1 MEPVIRVTNLV
12 QKIGRKLL
20 FQGIS
25 FEVQSGEC
33 FGIFGTRGAGKTSL
47 VHILAGVDRFKSG
60 QVEILGFNINK
71 TEKFKRSLGLV
82 TQESSL
88 FRDMTVVENL
98 DFIAALKKASRAAV
112 REMNERLQLQE
123 FLTKPVTLLDIGVL
137 QRVSLACA
145 LLNQPKLLILDEIIK
160 DIDLFSR
167 NLILKELEQFLAE
180 GGTCVS
186 TFSNFAFSQSF
197 SKVAWL
203 EGGEM
208 AIYDP
213 EAAQE
218 EWKRQEKYYAE
229 QSGRY
234 DD

>member
-1 MEPVIRVTNLV
+1 MEPVIKVTNLA
-12 QKIGRKLL
+12 QKIGRKLI

-25 FEVQSGEC
+25 FEVQPGEC
-33 FGIFGTRGAGKTSL
+33 LGIFGTRGAGKTSL
-47 VHILAGVDRFKSG
+47 LHILAGVDRFNSG

-98 DFIAALKKASRAAV
+98 DFIASLKKASRAVV
-112 REMNERLQLQE
+112 REVIERFQLQE
-123 FLTKPVTLLDIGVL
+123 FLTKPVTSLDIGVL

-145 LLNQPKLLILDEIIK
+145 LLNRPKLLILDEIIK

-167 NLILKELEQFLAE
+167 CLILKELERFLAE
-180 GGTCVS
+180 DGTCVS
-186 TFSNFAFSQSF
+186 TFSNFAFSQLF

-208 AIYDP
+208 TIYDP
-213 EAAQE
+213 EAAQA
-218 EWKRQEKYYAE
+218 EWNRQEKYYAE

>member
-1 MEPVIRVTNLV
+1 MGPVIRVANLE

-25 FEVQSGEC
+25 FEVHSGEC
-33 FGIFGTRGAGKTSL
+33 WGIFGTRGAGKTSL

-60 QVEILGFNINK
+60 QVEILGFNIKK
-71 TEKFKRSLGLV
+71 TEKFKGSLGLV
-82 TQESSL
+82 TQENSL
-88 FRDMTVVENL
+88 FRDMTVLENL
-98 DFIAALKKASRAAV
+98 DFIAALKNASRATV
-112 REMNERLQLQE
+112 LELIERFQLSE
-123 FLTKPVTLLDIGVL
+123 FLKKPVTSLDIGVL

-186 TFSNFAFSQSF
+186 TFSSFAFAQSF

-203 EGGEM
+203 EGGE
-208 AIYDP
+208 ITLYNS
-213 EAAQE
+213 EAAQA
-218 EWKRQEKYYAE
+218 EWNRLEKYYAE
-229 QSGRY
+229 QSGRLL
-234 DD
+234 